1 LIKTNYIRWADREIP
16 SVLVRVA
23 NPISSIIAIEKPAGI
38 TYTKI
43 SSSSEPECQRSKWIF
58 DIAKFSHGPIPSRR
72 FRNCHS
78 ILGVSK
84 QGGTGCAGTS
94 RVRQKGSAKSHGNKF
109 RSSAMTETTA
119 DTKAAPNRLLL
130 LWSSVI
136 GKKVVMAV
144 TGAVLVLFVISHMV
158 GNLKIFSGAEEI
170 NAYSRFLRTVAMP
183 ELGYGQLLW
192 IVRGILLLS
201 VILHIVAATQ
211 LTIMNRE
218 ARPVGYGT
226 KKNVET
232 TWGALTMRWGGVLL
246 AIFIVFHLF
255 HLTAGMVGF
264 QPGQFEHLAVYQ
276 NVVAAFNVVPIS
288 LFYIIAMFALCLHLD
303 HGIWSGLQT
312 LGWVNLTNTKMLRA
326 ISRVIALIIFVGFIS
341 VPISVLAGW
350 VR

>member
-1 LIKTNYIRWADREIP
+1 
-16 SVLVRVA
+16 
-23 NPISSIIAIEKPAGI
+23 
-38 TYTKI
+38 
-43 SSSSEPECQRSKWIF
+43 
-58 DIAKFSHGPIPSRR
+58 
-72 FRNCHS
+72 
-78 ILGVSK
+78 
-84 QGGTGCAGTS
+84 
-94 RVRQKGSAKSHGNKF
+94 
-109 RSSAMTETTA
+109 MTEATA
-119 DTKAAPNRLLL
+119 DTKAAPNRLLV
-130 LWSSVI
+130 LWNSVI

-158 GNLKIFSGAEEI
+158 GNLKIFSGPEEI

-192 IVRGILLLS
+192 IVRSILLIS

-211 LTIMNRE
+211 LTIMNRQ
-218 ARPVGYGT
+218 ARPVGYGE

-255 HLTAGMVGF
+255 HLTGGMVGF

-276 NVVAAFNVVPIS
+276 NVVAAFQVVPIS
-288 LFYIIAMFALCLHLD
+288 IFYMIAMGALCLHLD

-312 LGWVNLTNTKMLRA
+312 LGWVNLKNTRSIRA
-326 ISRVIALIIFVGFIS
+326 VARVIALIIFVGFIS